1 MLLEFRLE
9 NFKSFEDPTVF
20 SMVLTPKQ
28 TDLEYSLLKKKI
40 TGNQKGAEG
49 FVLIRNIWA

>member
-20 SMVLTPKQ
+20 SMVPTLSKQ
-28 TDLEYSLLKKKI
+28 FRVQSLKKEDY
-40 TGNQKGAEG
+40 GNQKGAEG